1 MVRNVDKAVES
12 QFEFLFRANLKKK
25 QRRQTAFE

>member
-12 QFEFLFRANLKKK
+12 QFEFLFRANLKK